1 MHEIDLRG
9 IPATTRE
16 AIALRLL
23 WAGDDRTADTILAE
37 LEAEKH
43 QAYGANVI
51 PFRLPIVRGQA
62 TSWASGK

>member
-9 IPATTRE
+9 IPAPTRE
-16 AIALRLL
+16 TIALRLL

-43 QAYGANVI
+43 QASGSNIVI
-51 PFRLPIVRGQA
+51 FTQRTGMGTA
-62 TSWASGK
+62 